1 MSNVLQTGLTVV
13 SVALFLTVAV
23 ANHSWGSNADTLY
36 LDLRGT
42 FDIGMFGVGLDVA
55 VTPDGKVF
63 ISDPGRSSLWNLQ
76 KDTGTFVPV
85 DFKGVTKGYYL
96 NPVAIAADRDMRLWI
111 ANPDLHQILVCKPD
125 GEITVVFDKKTVYMD
140 WPVSLSGLSD
150 GRIAAWDSK
159 EQALILFSTS
169 ENRGVEVRRLRHVL
183 HGNAVACVVDASDDI
198 VCLDSDQRSLVKIKG
213 EKVVARQSFSEK
225 DIKDYVRLSDLEI
238 GPGGYLYVTDSAGR
252 RLMYLGSDFQTAG
265 RFLLYEQ
272 LFRTPTSFAFQTNDL
287 WLIDEGRKELM
298 HFVVRSA
305 SSGLEHALLGEE
317 YLVLGYFGPGL
328 KEFKTAKGS
337 GRAGPDVELLLG
349 KAFYGLKQYAQA
361 LSAFS
366 KAYDEGISSASFWK
380 GNALFRLGR
389 YQAAETAYQSALA
402 SQNNKNLVW
411 FNLGQ
416 TYLVLNHFQEA
427 REAFSQILFTEPD
440 SLQAMIGL
448 GKAYAGQR
456 AYVKAIE
463 VFKKLAL
470 QRPVAREARYYLG
483 TCYLG
488 LGAYEEAIPLLEQAA
503 SQGPYFKDAFKGLA
517 RAYRA
522 TGKWD
527 ASDRYARKADMIKNN
542 PSFDDFLL
550 EEQLL

>member
-366 KAYDEGISSASFWK
+366 KAYDEGISSAFFWK

-416 TYLVLNHFQEA
+416 TYLVLNRFQEA
-427 REAFSQILFTEPD
+427 RGAFSQILLTEPD
-440 SLQAMIGL
+440 RLMQGRGL
-448 GKAYAGQR
+448 
-456 AYVKAIE
+456 
-463 VFKKLAL
+463 
-470 QRPVAREARYYLG
+470 
-483 TCYLG
+483 
-488 LGAYEEAIPLLEQAA
+488 
-503 SQGPYFKDAFKGLA
+503 
-517 RAYRA
+517 
-522 TGKWD
+522 
-527 ASDRYARKADMIKNN
+527 M
-542 PSFDDFLL
+542 
-550 EEQLL
+550 